1 MALYAVTC
9 LDKPGSLE
17 LRLANRPDHLA
28 YAQTSGKVRLA
39 GPFLDADEKPCGSL
53 LLIEAGSL
61 EEAQGFAAADPYAKA
76 GLFSEVS
83 VRPWRPAIGGF
94 AD

>member
-39 GPFLDADEKPCGSL
+39 GPFLDADEKPCGS
-53 LLIEAGSL
+53 
-61 EEAQGFAAADPYAKA
+61 
-76 GLFSEVS
+76 
-83 VRPWRPAIGGF
+83 RPARWRRPKASPPPIPMPRPAF
-94 AD
+94 FPR